1 MKRLPAVAG
10 AFYEADPQELKD
22 RIVWSFTHPVGP
34 GKLPTVPKEKG
45 KRDNLFFIVPHAGY
59 IYSGPVA
66 AHSYYYLASEG
77 KPDLVIILG
86 PNHTGYGSYV
96 SLWNK
101 GCWETPL
108 GDVKIDEEMAME
120 LVKYSEVI
128 DIDEKA
134 HLYEHSVEVQIPF
147 LQFFFDSEIKIIP
160 IVILY
165 QTPEIAEYI
174 AEGIYRLM
182 QKHPEKDIVVLASS
196 DMNHY
201 DPYDITYKKD
211 EMAIEKIEQLDYKG
225 LYDVVENKDVTMC
238 GYAPVMVAMILAKKF
253 NKKPYILKHATS
265 GDTSGD
271 KSSVVGYLAARFGS

>member
-101 GCWETPL
+101 GYWETPL

-128 DIDEKA
+128 DIDERA

-147 LQFFFDSEIKIIP
+147 LQFFFDSDIKIIP

-225 LYDVVENKDVTMC
+225 LYDVVENKDVTLC
-238 GYAPVMVAMILAKKF
+238 GYAPIMVAMILAKKF